1 MTVAAA
7 ALPKAPKPKEIKQ
20 KDKRLTYRDYA
31 RMTPPDS
38 GNYKLYDGQ
47 IIHMLSPTPRHQRIA
62 LWLTRKMADFAE
74 ANNLGEVF
82 IAPLDTLLD
91 RFNTFQPDVLFISK
105 ERLGIIGKKKIEAAP
120 DLVVEVLSGG
130 NSRKEMLHK
139 RHTYKVFG
147 VKEYWLINPEKE
159 TAMQYV
165 LENGEFE
172 QHKFSFYD
180 EIGSAVMPGFKAC
193 LRSSLP

>member
-7 ALPKAPKPKEIKQ
+7 AVPKASKPKEIKP

-31 RMTPPDS
+31 RLTPPDS
-38 GNYKLYDGQ
+38 GNYELHDGQ
-47 IIHMLSPTPRHQRIA
+47 IIHMPSPTPRHQRIA

-74 ANNLGEVF
+74 TNNIGEVF

-139 RHTYKVFG
+139 RHTYEVFG

-159 TAMQYV
+159 TVTLYV
-165 LENGEFE
+165 LEDGEFE
-172 QHKFSFYD
+172 QHKFSFD
-180 EIGSAVMPGFKAC
+180 HEIASAVMPGFKAC
-193 LRSSLP
+193 LRSVVS